1 MFSEELLG
9 VFVRWSEESDLGE
22 LEMAEAAAAVI
33 NSYCGDSFLEL
44 EDESDE
50 IEFEADP
57 EFLDKLENEEEE
69 E

>member
-9 VFVRWSEESDLGE
+9 VFVRWAEESDLGE

-33 NSYCGDSFLEL
+33 NSFCGDSLLEL

-57 EFLDKLENEEEE
+57 DFFENTEEE
-69 E
+69 